1 MARGAAAVLLAA
13 ALLQA
18 KEPNLHSI
26 AADLETPKMADGEPA
41 VGKRVKQVL
50 SGFEGTQV
58 YHVLYL
64 PTDWERGKKYPVLV
78 EYAGNGGYTNALG
91 DVSEGT
97 PEGSNLG
104 YGASGGRGFL
114 WLCLPYVDAA
124 GKKNALNWWGDADAT
139 ADYCRKAVREVCAKH
154 GADPER
160 VVLTGFSRGAIACN
174 YIGLR
179 DDETAKLWRAFI
191 AHSHY
196 DGVRR
201 WGYAGDDP
209 ESARKR
215 LERLKGR
222 PQWVSHERSVEETRK
237 HLEST
242 GVKGDFTFVPLPHP
256 NHTDAWVLRE
266 LPERRRLREWLARIL
281 R

>member
-1 MARGAAAVLLAA
+1 MWAVLLVA

-18 KEPNLHSI
+18 KEPNLHTI
-26 AADLETPKMADGEPA
+26 AADLETPKMVDGEPA
-41 VGKRVKQVL
+41 AGKRVKQVL
-50 SGFEGTQV
+50 AGFEGTQV
-58 YHVLYL
+58 YHALYL
-64 PTDWERGKKYPVLV
+64 PTDWERGKKHPVFV
-78 EYAGNGGYTNALG
+78 EYAGNGGYKNALG

-114 WLCLPYVDAA
+114 WLCLPYVDSA

-139 ADYCRKAVREVCAKH
+139 ADYARKAVREVCAKH
-154 GADPER
+154 GGDPER
-160 VVLTGFSRGAIACN
+160 VVLAGFSRGAIACN

-179 DDETAKLWRAFI
+179 DDETAKPWRAFI

-201 WGYAGDDP
+201 WGYVGDDL

-237 HLEST
+237 HLETS

-266 LPERRRLREWLARIL
+266 LPERRRLREWLARVL
-281 R
+281 K